1 MLKTF
6 LFGIL
11 LGLLATAG
19 ALYAIPAVDQHR
31 EVSLISVAP
40 NGGNTESFHINIP
53 MDRVMVGA
61 GAGAGA
67 GGASGLPA
75 GLHWPDDPVLANI
88 STELFKVRNARD
100 TVVGVAAR
108 TVAKEEAADVI
119 DWVIHLPAR
128 GSLFVNMEARPQEGG
143 HRIGKIRSGSQE
155 FEPLMGFV
163 AERWVSDTSGEA
175 GAPAGRIELLAT
187 YVAKAEP
194 LDESEFD
201 EEFESDNSRESIE

>member
-11 LGLLATAG
+11 LGLAAAAG
-19 ALYAIPAVDQHR
+19 ALYAIPVVDQHR
-31 EVSLISVAP
+31 EVSIISVSP
-40 NGGNTESFHINIP
+40 NGGNTESFHVNVP
-53 MDRVMVGA
+53 MDRVM
-61 GAGAGA
+61 A
-67 GGASGLPA
+67 GGGTSGLPV
-75 GLHWPDDPVLANI
+75 GLRWPDDPVLDNV

-108 TVAKEEAADVI
+108 TVAKEEDAEVI

-128 GSLFVNMEARPQEGG
+128 GSLFVNMEALPLEGG
-143 HRIGKIRSGSQE
+143 HRMGKIRKGSQE

-187 YVAKAEP
+187 YVAKAE
-194 LDESEFD
+194 S
-201 EEFESDNSRESIE
+201 FE